1 VETVTTDD
9 PAGSRI
15 GVALPAVDGGAFVL
29 ASPRSGVNDT
39 DLLGIVLGGI
49 ALLMFATGLIL
60 VLQ

>member
-1 VETVTTDD
+1 MRSDSSAD
-9 PAGSRI
+9 R
-15 GVALPAVDGGAFVL
+15 DGGAFGC
-29 ASPRSGVNDT
+29 AAPSGSMSDK

>member
-1 VETVTTDD
+1 VSDK
-9 PAGSRI
+9 
-15 GVALPAVDGGAFVL
+15 
-29 ASPRSGVNDT
+29 